1 MRSTHGIERSEIQE
15 LDLIHLTAKKHT
27 AVVSVSPFVTLYNI
41 DWWALYDYDR
51 KLLSV
56 VRRRPS
62 LLGGSQQLRDLQLG
76 NVGEFHTAHQVGD
89 ESADERRRE
98 LVPSALSGE

>member
-41 DWWALYDYDR
+41 
-51 KLLSV
+51 
-56 VRRRPS
+56 
-62 LLGGSQQLRDLQLG
+62 GGHCIYITPGG
-76 NVGEFHTAHQVGD
+76 NMRSA
-89 ESADERRRE
+89 SADGSATVVVEHNK
-98 LVPSALSGE
+98 PSTRAASRSEGTVQWCPGNMSARSIHGTTAWQ

>member
-41 DWWALYDYDR
+41 GGHCTTDCVVGRAEGWGEALGEPRRHCTIVALYDR
-51 KLLSV
+51 
-56 VRRRPS
+56 
-62 LLGGSQQLRDLQLG
+62 
-76 NVGEFHTAHQVGD
+76 
-89 ESADERRRE
+89 
-98 LVPSALSGE
+98 

>member
-41 DWWALYDYDR
+41 GGHCTTASWDEPRAGAR
-51 KLLSV
+51 LSASHDATV
-56 VRRRPS
+56 
-62 LLGGSQQLRDLQLG
+62 QL
-76 NVGEFHTAHQVGD
+76 
-89 ESADERRRE
+89 
-98 LVPSALSGE
+98 